1 MGYSFHK
8 MNKEVLSFDCRL
20 DSEKIIFN
28 HYIMRKVNLNN
39 MKNEL
44 DKNHFKIST
53 RTASSDLNMSVSK
66 AHRILKELESLNII
80 KCIKLGDRK
89 GKCSIYKYITDE
101 EKDKTVFET
110 IIKSKVETVKYC
122 DIDNLEHINEI
133 DNKTDTI
140 THSETSNGDR
150 KGKCSIYKYI
160 TDEEKDKTVFET
172 IIKSKVETVKYCD
185 IDNLEHINE
194 IDNKTDT
201 ITHSET
207 SNIENINKEIYI
219 NVIDYLNKKS
229 NKRFKYN
236 TNKTMSCIR
245 ARLNE
250 GFELEDFY
258 KVIDTKVEQWLN
270 TDMEKFIRPATLFSN
285 KFEGYLNE
293 KQFKND
299 KENMNIKPW
308 NIEFEY

>member
-122 DIDNLEHINEI
+122 DIDNLNDVNEMY
-133 DNKTDTI
+133 NKTDI
-140 THSETSNGDR
+140 
-150 KGKCSIYKYI
+150 
-160 TDEEKDKTVFET
+160 V
-172 IIKSKVETVKYCD
+172 
-185 IDNLEHINE
+185 
-194 IDNKTDT
+194 
-201 ITHSET
+201 THSET